1 MGFFEI
7 RIEMR
12 SRYSDADRPSIHP
25 RSAAAPFFGDSNGN
39 PRAGW
44 YRRGVPRLLRHPV
57 LLLVLVVGG
66 LASAGEAAADSKRR
80 LRLGS
85 EPTSRNLQ
93 SVAARIQ
100 AGRCHLLLVG
110 DSIATHVSLDG
121 RGTWVTGIWRTW
133 RPTQWRGRFI
143 PTVLHGVSVNGT
155 QVDDSGRSAAF
166 DPACDLLAGNVRP
179 GETIDSSLG
188 SGWWGIPINAFETSG
203 DLADRRLF
211 RVSMPRMVDDRDF
224 WSRYRTDPDWM
235 NGPLRGT
242 YLPILD
248 SKSVG
253 RYSLVGGD
261 TVSIDVDVDMQR
273 PDAGYTIGEMSIDFD
288 SDLDQSEDASVA
300 LELRTDPD
308 LTEETGASI
317 AMLGAVI
324 ERRDR
329 ETGLLLGAHAVGGDT
344 TRSHLDEGEWLSTGD
359 DGFLRRYDDAYLVE
373 FIERVEWNTFVITLG
388 TNDLKSF
395 FRTPEETAARLGA
408 VIDRYRSAANL
419 ARKRNPEILEPRFLV
434 ISPATAEDPD
444 LEPAFAGLDEAIGV
458 LAGGDVAVVH
468 LHRLLVDELGIGSS
482 HQPEILVDPAHPD
495 EVGAMLKAELVW
507 KEIERSS
514 SGTTT
519 PAGPLFRVPH
529 EFPTIAAATAVA
541 GSDDVVLI
549 APGEHVGGG
558 TISANDVVIRGSGGA
573 SECVLI
579 RAEDG
584 PLLEILSGAGRSV
597 RIQGLTFSGGR
608 AEAGA
613 GVWSDACPLSIRESR
628 FHDCIATGSGGAIR
642 IGVGGVDLEDL
653 LIDSSRAG
661 LDGGGVAVEGG
672 AFRGTRI
679 EIRECEAV
687 GRGGALSLDAVD
699 ATLSDCVFE
708 DNEANEGGAIRVAG
722 PISIQECVF
731 ERSRSLQDGGAL
743 LIDSSE
749 TSSILQ
755 SSFLDS
761 VSGGSGGVC
770 AARGGGSS
778 QWRGVTARTGVADL
792 EAGGWHVSCHDLSIA
807 TSSLEDLRAD
817 SCGVA
822 SVSCGSF
829 SIESTVMCPDAI
841 DLCGRVFDLGGI
853 EYPAECDGVCEG
865 DLNLDGARDGGD
877 LGFLFAAWGQCPPA
891 SFCRADLDRDGRVSG
906 EDLGRLLSLFGP
918 PCGSP

>member
-1 MGFFEI
+1 M
-7 RIEMR
+7 
-12 SRYSDADRPSIHP
+12 
-25 RSAAAPFFGDSNGN
+25 
-39 PRAGW
+39 
-44 YRRGVPRLLRHPV
+44 
-57 LLLVLVVGG
+57 LVLVLVG
-66 LASAGEAAADSKRR
+66 LASAGEAATDSKRR
-80 LRLGS
+80 LLLGGG
-85 EPTSRNLQ
+85 PTSRNLQ
-93 SVAARIQ
+93 AVASRIQ

-110 DSIATHVSLDG
+110 DSIATHLSLDG
-121 RGTWVTGIWRTW
+121 RGTWVTGIWRSW
-133 RPTQWRGRFI
+133 RPAQWRGRFI
-143 PTVLHGVSVNGT
+143 PTVLHGASVNGT

-179 GETIDSSLG
+179 GETIDPSLG
-188 SGWWGIPINAFETSG
+188 SGWWGIPINVFETSG

-211 RVSMPRMVDDRDF
+211 RVSMPRLVDGRDF

-235 NGPLRGT
+235 DGPLRGT

-248 SKSVG
+248 SESMSS
-253 RYSLVGGD
+253 YALVGGE
-261 TVSIDVDVDMQR
+261 TASTDVDVGMQR
-273 PDAGYTIGEMSIDFD
+273 PESGYALGEMSIDFD
-288 SDLDQSEDASVA
+288 HDLDQGEDSSVV

-308 LTEETGASI
+308 VIEDPGASI

-329 ETGLLLGAHAVGGDT
+329 ETGLLIGSHSVGGDT
-344 TRSHLDEGEWLSTGD
+344 TKSHLDEGEWLSTGD
-359 DGFLRRYDDAYLVE
+359 GGFLRRYDDAYLVE

-395 FRTPEETAARLGA
+395 FRTPEETAARLDA
-408 VIDRYRSAANL
+408 VIDRYRNAANL
-419 ARKRNPEILEPRFLV
+419 ARERNPEILEPRFLV

-444 LEPAFAGLDEAIGV
+444 LESAFAALDDAIGG

-468 LHRLLVDELGIGSS
+468 LHRLLVEELGIGSS

-507 KEIERSS
+507 NEIERSL

-519 PAGPLFRVPH
+519 PAGPLLRVPH
-529 EFPTIAAATAVA
+529 EYPTIAAATAAA
-541 GSDDVVLI
+541 GSDDVVLV
-549 APGEHVGGG
+549 APGKHVGGG

-579 RAEDG
+579 GAEDG
-584 PLLEILSGAGRSV
+584 PLLEIASGAGATVHIR
-597 RIQGLTFSGGR
+597 GLTFCGGR

-613 GVWSDACPLSIRESR
+613 GVWSDACPLSIRASR

-642 IGVGGVDLEDL
+642 TGVGGVDVEDL
-653 LIDSSRAG
+653 LIESSGAG
-661 LDGGGVAVEGG
+661 LDGGGIAVEGG
-672 AFRGTRI
+672 SFRATRT
-679 EIRECEAV
+679 EIRECEA
-687 GRGGALSLDAVD
+687 GSRGGALSLDVVD
-699 ATLSDCVFE
+699 ATLFDCIFE
-708 DNEANEGGAIRVAG
+708 DNEANEGGAIHVTG
-722 PISIQECVF
+722 PISIQECLF
-731 ERSRSLQDGGAL
+731 ERSRSLQDGGVM
-743 LIDSSE
+743 LIDSSA

-778 QWRGVTARTGVADL
+778 QWRGVTARTGIADL
-792 EAGGWHVSCHDLSIA
+792 EAGGWHVSCHDVSIA
-807 TSSLEDLRAD
+807 TSSLEDLRAE

-829 SIESTVMCPDAI
+829 SIESTVMCPDARE
-841 DLCGRVFDLGGI
+841 LCGRVFDLGGI

-865 DLNLDGARDGGD
+865 DLNLDGERDGGD
-877 LGFLFAAWGQCPPA
+877 LGFLFAAWGDCPPA